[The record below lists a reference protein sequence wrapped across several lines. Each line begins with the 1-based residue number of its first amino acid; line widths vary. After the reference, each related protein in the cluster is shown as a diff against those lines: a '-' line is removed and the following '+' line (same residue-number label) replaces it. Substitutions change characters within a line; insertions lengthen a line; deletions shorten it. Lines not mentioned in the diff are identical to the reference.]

1 MADTTLEQQLRAR
14 VHDVLDSQDGP
25 HPVWADSP
33 VAQRIADRRRR
44 GGWPIR
50 LLGVAAL
57 LAVGGGVLTLVGS
70 RQPRT
75 VDRSPSPEPS
85 APTVVTAPVI
95 PFVLRGQFAV
105 QIFAEKAPN
114 PYPVYFVDLE
124 DPVLLHGPGR
134 SIDPVDIRAEYG
146 TAQEWAG
153 RVVEFTPVG
162 DGAATVVIQ
171 APPPCGEGRYLVR
184 YAEAPLHDTWAL
196 IFTEP
201 HDPCGDRVELLMG
214 GSDPTGGM
222 PTPDW
227 PSGSVP
233 SGAVPSSSITA
244 ARAWTHKTTKLI
256 SGERYASWSFTEPF
270 HFVMPREDL
279 PAGAATWLAPGHLAF
294 GHPYWAGDLYDD
306 WPLPIDHCDP
316 KSVTLSDVPSSS
328 QAFVSWLRSNGR
340 SIDSSAD
347 VQVDGRTATR
357 YDTSDSATDPPRECP
372 GDSLASTDAKT
383 VRFRSRWYL
392 IPTRDD
398 TILFTFY
405 GDTEAEFQ
413 VADELVRSMTFDDR

>member
-1 MADTTLEQQLRAR
+1 MADTTLEQQLRAL

-70 RQPRT
+70 RPPRT
-75 VDRSPSPEPS
+75 VDRSPSPMPS
-85 APTVVTAPVI
+85 APTVVRAPSI

-105 QIFAEKAPN
+105 QIFVERAPN
-114 PYPVYFVDLE
+114 PYPVYFIDLE

-134 SIDPVDIRAEYG
+134 SHDPVEIRAEYG
-146 TAQEWAG
+146 PAQEWAG

-162 DGAATVVIQ
+162 AGSATVVIQ

-184 YAEAPLHDTWAL
+184 YAEAPRHNDGWTLT
-196 IFTEP
+196 FTEP
-201 HDPCGDRVELLMG
+201 QDGCGDRVELLVG
-214 GSDPTGGM
+214 GSDPTAGM

-227 PSGSVP
+227 PSG
-233 SGAVPSSSITA
+233 AVPSSSTPA
-244 ARAWTHKTTKLI
+244 ARAWTHQPTKLV
-256 SGERYASWSFTEPF
+256 SGQRYASWSFTEPF
-270 HFVMPREDL
+270 HFVMPREDV
-279 PAGAATWLAPGHLAF
+279 PAFVSTWLAPGHLGF
-294 GHPYWAGDLYDD
+294 GHPYWAGDLFDD
-306 WPLPIDHCDP
+306 WTLPIDHCDP
-316 KSVTLSDVPSSS
+316 NSGTLPDVPSSS
-328 QAFVSWLRSNGR
+328 EALVAWLQSNGR
-340 SIDSSAD
+340 AIDRSAD
-347 VQVDGRTATR
+347 VQVDGRSATR
-357 YDTSDSATDPPRECP
+357 YDTVDSASDPPRECVGVSP
-372 GDSLASTDAKT
+372 ESIDSNT

-392 IPTRDD
+392 IPTPGD

-405 GDTEAEFQ
+405 GDTAAESQ
-413 VADELVRSMTFDDR
+413 VADELVRSMTFDGR